1 MSLAWYHRVSDTL
14 LLIKM
19 SSGNLDVVSKGLEG
33 SLDRLDKTLKV
44 LDRRDRD
51 LLCKWRVLLPLPPP
65 LPDKPPPLPDKLAL
79 SNLSFL
85 LPFIDPSRAPSPE
98 YVDLCRPN
106 PFEGEPNLRRPRS
119 VLERLSLSSRSL
131 GAALMS
137 MLSRIC
143 DTSEG
148 VMPMAFTYP
157 AAEPYFLFMY
167 SMVLCMV

>member
-1 MSLAWYHRVSDTL
+1 MSLACYHLVSDTL
-14 LLIKM
+14 LLIKI
-19 SSGNLDVVSKGLEG
+19 SSGSFDVVSKGLEG

-51 LLCKWRVLLPLPPP
+51 LLCKWRVLLPL
-65 LPDKPPPLPDKLAL
+65 PPPLPDKLAL